1 MTNATTP
8 PESTPEITSDDKLWG
23 ALSYFALIAI
33 ILLLTPDKIK
43 RPFVKFHAVQAIAFS
58 VVLAV
63 ASIILGVIPVIQ
75 CFTPLLW
82 LVLLWPA
89 LDAYRGNYTQIPVVT
104 DFIKKQGWV

>member
-1 MTNATTP
+1 MTNEPLP
-8 PESTPEITSDDKLWG
+8 PQANPELTSDDKLWG

-33 ILLLTPDKIK
+33 IMLLMPDKIK
-43 RPFVKFHAVQAIAFS
+43 RPFIKFHAIQAIACS
-58 VVLAV
+58 VVLFV
-63 ASIILGVIPVIQ
+63 ASLILSIIPVVQ

-89 LDAYRGNYTQIPVVT
+89 LDAYRGNYTVIPVVT